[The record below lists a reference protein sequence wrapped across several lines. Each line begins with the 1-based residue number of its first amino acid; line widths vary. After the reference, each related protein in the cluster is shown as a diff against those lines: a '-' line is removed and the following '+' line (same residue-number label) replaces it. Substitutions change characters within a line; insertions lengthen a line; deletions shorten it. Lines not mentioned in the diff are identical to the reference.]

1 MPAPSAP
8 TSSPSRPKSRSRA
21 AAWWRVR
28 SKLALVVAIPA
39 TAFTALA
46 TVQIAGAAADSSEV
60 SAFQDRV
67 ELARPVVALA
77 SALQDE
83 RDRTAGEMAD
93 AVRDAAFEKAV
104 AADRAGADV
113 AFTVLR
119 GMADARAISLGAAG
133 KRVEELGDV
142 RTAARTGALP
152 PEAVFQAYTA
162 AVSELIRLLPQA
174 SAGPDAALMSASV
187 AVQEIARAK
196 EHASQLRAR
205 LYAATRGRFAEPA
218 SYQVYAE
225 AVAEQRSAVQ
235 RFRASA
241 APDVAAAL
249 GGSVSSADGNAVGG
263 VEAVALRD
271 LILEQIRGRSVS
283 VPPDDWWRA
292 STGDL
297 SVLGAVENKALQRL
311 GSDTKTLVDEQH
323 ARTLR
328 LTALILAVL
337 IITLGSW
344 VLIGRSMVKSLR
356 ELRGQALDVAQ
367 RRLPEAIER
376 LRTVERQA
384 DLDNLPTAAFPQLSA
399 NGGDEIEEVGDA
411 FAAVHASAVRLA
423 GEQAELRRGTN
434 SMIVN
439 VARRSQALVE
449 RQLKLLD
456 EVQGAEHDPD
466 QLANLF
472 RLDHL
477 LTRMRRNDEN
487 LLVLAGVETARR
499 RTDPV
504 PLSAVVLAAMA
515 EIEAYDRVL
524 SDVDDG
530 GYIHGPAV
538 ADVIHILAELL
549 ENATRYSPPD
559 TIVTVLGR
567 VAQDGGSAIVR
578 VSDRGLGMSA
588 DKLAEANEK
597 ITRAAESPPV
607 AAATAQMGLWV
618 VGRLAGRR
626 GIRVGLRPLNKGV
639 QAELAI
645 PAALLVPPPSKPYA
659 ELAKSVLRRSMT
671 HLLSREMAGS
681 AAPAAAGGG
690 RPAAAAA
697 YDNSAAP
704 RYGAPPLRSVP
715 NAEPDERDA
724 ANLHSW
730 TREIRL
736 PSQPNGSDG
745 RHTPSPAAAPGPAAP
760 GRTTVDR
767 AMPDSASAF
776 GRATAQVPIG
786 TEVPA
791 PADGGTSGVG
801 LPLRVPMAQLPRNPL
816 AAPPPPQ
823 EPGGGAQEPDP
834 AEVGAALRRF
844 YRGVHRANPDDTLA

>member
-1 MPAPSAP
+1 MP
-8 TSSPSRPKSRSRA
+8 
-21 AAWWRVR
+21 WWRVR

-46 TVQIAGAAADSSEV
+46 TVQIAGAAGDSAEV
-60 SAFQDRV
+60 SAFHDRV
-67 ELARPVVALA
+67 RLAEPIAALTT
-77 SALQDE
+77 ALQTE

-93 AVRDAAFEKAV
+93 AVRDDAFDKAV
-104 AADRAGADV
+104 GADRTAVDTAYKRLADAAGARAIPLGEAAQRVDD
-113 AFTVLR
+113 L
-119 GMADARAISLGAAG
+119 ADARA
-133 KRVEELGDV
+133 
-142 RTAARTGALP
+142 AARTGALP
-152 PEAVFQAYTA
+152 PEAVFQAYGA
-162 AVSELIRLLPQA
+162 AVSALITLLPQA
-174 SAGPDAALMSASV
+174 TAGPDAALLSPTI

-205 LYAATRGRFAEPA
+205 LYAACRGRFAEPA
-218 SYQVYAE
+218 TYQVYAE
-225 AVAEQRSAVQ
+225 AVAEQRAAVQ

-249 GGSVSSADGNAVGG
+249 SRPVGSADGNGAAG
-263 VEAVALRD
+263 VEAVKLRD
-271 LILEQIRGRSVS
+271 QILAQIRSRTVS
-283 VPPDDWWRA
+283 VPPEDWWRV

-297 SVLGAVENKALQRL
+297 SVLGEAEHRAIDRL
-311 GSDTKTLVDEQH
+311 DSDAAALVDTQH
-323 ARTLR
+323 TRTLR

-337 IITLGSW
+337 VITLGSW
-344 VLIGRSMVKSLR
+344 ILIGRSMVKSLR

-376 LRTVERQA
+376 LRSVERQA

-399 NGGDEIEEVGDA
+399 TRGDEIEEVGDA

-423 GEQAELRRGTN
+423 GEQAELRRGTTA
-434 SMIVN
+434 MIVN

-456 EVQGAEHDPD
+456 EVQGAENDPD

-499 RTDPV
+499 RPDPV

-515 EIEAYDRVL
+515 EIEAYERVL

-567 VAQDGGSAIVR
+567 VAPDGRSAVLR

-588 DKLAEANEK
+588 EKLAEANEK
-597 ITRAAESPPV
+597 ITHAAESPPV

-639 QAELAI
+639 QAEVAI

-671 HLLSREMAGS
+671 HLLSRELAGVTAAPANGPRAVES
-681 AAPAAAGGG
+681 AAPAPGTQNAGG
-690 RPAAAAA
+690 RPQPATPTR
-697 YDNSAAP
+697 DNSAAP
-704 RYGAPPLRSVP
+704 RYGPPPLRPVP
-715 NAEPDERDA
+715 TGEPGDRDA
-724 ANLHSW
+724 ANLDSW

-736 PSQPNGSDG
+736 PAQSTGPDDRPGQPARG
-745 RHTPSPAAAPGPAAP
+745 RVTAQPGP
-760 GRTTVDR
+760 T
-767 AMPDSASAF
+767 
-776 GRATAQVPIG
+776 
-786 TEVPA
+786 VPA
-791 PADGGTSGVG
+791 PADGGTSDAG
-801 LPLRVPMAQLPRNPL
+801 LPVRVPMAQLPRNPL
-816 AAPPPPQ
+816 AAPPPPPA
-823 EPGGGAQEPDP
+823 PGTSSDESDP
-834 AEVGAALRRF
+834 AEVKAALRRF